1 MRIVIATW
9 GSHGDLNPAVGL
21 AAGLHA
27 RGHEA
32 IVATSP
38 MYRQDV
44 ERAGV
49 GFHPVRP
56 DIDPHDKAV
65 LARIMDARH
74 GTEFLFTKVLM
85 PALQD
90 AAADLRPA
98 IADAD
103 LVVSHPATFAVP
115 VLAEQLGTRW
125 ASMVLAPMSFFS
137 VHDVPVFPPAP
148 WLRRVAERSPL
159 LSRAL
164 VAVARRTTRSW
175 TAPVAALRVASGLPP
190 GATPIFEGQHS
201 PELVLALF
209 SRVLAAPQADW
220 PDHVV
225 VAGAIPYN
233 GASASGLPAELE
245 AFLAAGPPPVV
256 FTLGTSA
263 VGTPG
268 RFYQESLA
276 AVREVGCRAVLL
288 IGQPGASGLTSPLPD
303 GVIGVEYASHALL
316 FPRASA
322 VVHQGGAGTLHHALA
337 AGRPMIVV
345 PYAHDQPDNADRARR
360 LGVAR
365 VIGPN
370 RYRGRRVVEALRAV
384 LTDPAMTA
392 AAARVAAA
400 VRVEDGVR
408 TACDAIER
416 LLAHPVARQP
426 SSAQVT

>member
-21 AAGLHA
+21 AAGLRE

-56 DIDPHDKAV
+56 DIDPDDKAFV
-65 LARIMDARH
+65 ARIMDARH

-85 PALQD
+85 PSLQD
-90 AAADLRPA
+90 AATDLRPA
-98 IADAD
+98 IAAAD

-137 VHDVPVFPPAP
+137 AHDVPVFPPAP

-164 VAVARRTTRSW
+164 VALARWTTRSW
-175 TAPVAALRVASGLPP
+175 TAPVAALRAASGLPP
-190 GATPIFEGQHS
+190 GATPVFEGQHS

-209 SRVLAAPQADW
+209 SRVLAAPQPDW

-225 VAGAIPYN
+225 VTGAIPYN
-233 GASASGLPAELE
+233 GASAAGLPDQLE
-245 AFLAAGPPPVV
+245 TFLAAGPPPVV

-263 VGTPG
+263 VGAPG
-268 RFYQESLA
+268 RFYQESLH
-276 AVREVGCRAVLL
+276 AVREAGCRAVLL
-288 IGQPGASGLTSPLPD
+288 IGRPGASGLTSPLPD
-303 GVIGVEYASHALL
+303 DVLVVDYASHPVL

-337 AGRPMIVV
+337 SGRPMIVV

-365 VIGPN
+365 VISPN
-370 RYRGRRVVEALRAV
+370 RYRGRRVVDALRAV
-384 LTDPAMTA
+384 LHDPTMA
-392 AAARVAAA
+392 AAATRVAAA
-400 VRVEDGVR
+400 VRAEDGVG

-416 LLAHPVARQP
+416 LLAQPAAR
-426 SSAQVT
+426 SR